1 MQIRPFVVDV
11 AQATLDDLQDR
22 VARNDGGM
30 SGDRSCVERK
40 RALLEDEAVSSVR
53 DGPHWPAARG
63 MNHG

>member
-1 MQIRPFVVDV
+1 V